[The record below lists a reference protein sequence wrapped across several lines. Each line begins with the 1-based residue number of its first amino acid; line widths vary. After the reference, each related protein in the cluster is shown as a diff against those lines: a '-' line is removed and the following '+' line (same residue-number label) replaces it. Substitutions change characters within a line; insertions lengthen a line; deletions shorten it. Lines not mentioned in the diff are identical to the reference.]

1 MVVNLVVKIEA
12 RRYPCGVSQA
22 ERDRTVKV
30 AAALPPQERAWL
42 DEQLVTYRELLDY
55 LHEH

>member
-1 MVVNLVVKIEA
+1 LVVKIEA